1 MRSRLADT
9 FNRKAF
15 IRNIAKKCSISIKDA
30 AQLYDLLT
38 EACLEEL
45 LAQRC
50 LNMFDVININIVQ
63 DDISNVSI
71 NSKFTPLITKRV
83 RELVKQ
89 R

>member
-1 MRSRLADT
+1 MRLRLADT
-9 FNRKAF
+9 FNKKTV
-15 IRNIAKKCSISIKDA
+15 IRNIAKKCSISVKDA
-30 AQLYDLLT
+30 SKLYELLT
-38 EACLEEL
+38 EACVEEL

-50 LNMFDVININIVQ
+50 INMFGVINIDIVQ

-71 NSKFTPLITKRV
+71 NSKFSPLMIKRI